1 MCARMRLL
9 LPEKMGV
16 LDAADLQGLLSC
28 ISTAPNPVPLASASI
43 TKGLEKLGSAKTGHD
58 VMMTFMLENAC
69 SCATPQVNW
78 SFFRASYSGLQIVP

>member
-9 LPEKMGV
+9 LPEKIGV

-58 VMMTFMLENAC
+58 VMMTLGGQLPALGQTRVG
-69 SCATPQVNW
+69 STRQ
-78 SFFRASYSGLQIVP
+78 